1 MSQAVLY
8 LALHVLGTAVCFA
21 VGPRRAPALCCALG
35 FPIGLAVTVL
45 LALPILLVGLPGAFW
60 LLMALM
66 VAVFAAAAIRAARRG
81 IDRRAI
87 VIACWWTAIFAV
99 ACPAITHFNLSFT
112 SIDSHRLL
120 VLGMV
125 VANDGALDPRVFA
138 QMDRWGV
145 FHVIA
150 HSLVGFARRDYL
162 YALPFALGV
171 TFIPVFALAL
181 SHALGTVGASIPRRS
196 LLVGLVTA
204 SLFTIGMV
212 DHHMLY
218 IHTNLGS
225 AVYLFGFVVLFWI
238 AEIER
243 DTSWLPL
250 AFISLIAFAL
260 QRPETPMVAVLF
272 LALIVSQSEL
282 SPRGIR
288 IGLVVFTVIVAGWFE
303 LIASHVSADSLK
315 ITPTRVRAVV
325 ALLVAFLLWSLASR
339 RPLLR
344 RIDRFMPAIVAAGGA
359 VAIAAA
365 FATRP
370 ELMLLSVEHWVSN
383 LLEQP
388 LWGWSWAILPVLIL
402 FSLLVEPPRF
412 RQAFAVG
419 IPVSL
424 AFVLL
429 LSYYVGRPYRIGLGD
444 SANRMTIHFL
454 PLICFYLA
462 IKLLPALARAKP
474 ADDDDVPGQA
484 AGQLSDHQLVE
495 RRVDG

>member
-8 LALHVLGTAVCFA
+8 LAVHLLGTAVCFGA
-21 VGPRRAPALCCALG
+21 GPRRAPALCCALG
-35 FPIGLAVTVL
+35 FPIGLAITVL
-45 LALPILLVGLPGAFW
+45 LALPLLLIGPPGAFW

-87 VIACWWTAIFAV
+87 KIACWWTAIFAV
-99 ACPAITHFNLSFT
+99 VCPAITHFNLSFAT
-112 SIDSHRLL
+112 IDSHRLL
-120 VLGMV
+120 VLGIAV
-125 VANDGALDPRVFA
+125 SNDGALDPVIFA
-138 QMDRWGV
+138 RMDRWGV

-150 HSLVGFARRDYL
+150 HSLVGLTRRDYL
-162 YALPFALGV
+162 YALPLTLGV

-181 SHALGTVGASIPRRS
+181 SHALGTLGASFPRRS

-204 SLFTIGMV
+204 SMFTIGML
-212 DHHMLY
+212 DHQAMY
-218 IHTNLGS
+218 IHTNFGS

-243 DTSWLPL
+243 DASWLPV

-260 QRPETPMVAVLF
+260 QRPETPLVAVLF
-272 LALIVSQSEL
+272 LALTVSQSEL

-303 LIASHVSADSLK
+303 LIAHYVSIESIK
-315 ITPTRVRAVV
+315 ITPTRVRVVV
-325 ALLVAFLLWSLASR
+325 ALLVAFLLWSLASA
-339 RPLLR
+339 RPFVR
-344 RIDRFMPAIVAAGGA
+344 RINRFMPAIVAAVGA

-383 LLEQP
+383 LLNQP
-388 LWGWSWAILPVLIL
+388 LWGWSWAVLPILIL
-402 FSLLVEPPRF
+402 FSLLVEPSRF

-419 IPVSL
+419 IPVSF

-429 LSYYVGRPYRIGLGD
+429 LSYYVGRPYRIALGD

-454 PLICFYLA
+454 PLIFFYLA
-462 IKLLPALARAKP
+462 IKLLPGLARSQL

-484 AGQLSDHQLVE
+484 AGEMSDHQPVE
-495 RRVDG
+495 RRIDR